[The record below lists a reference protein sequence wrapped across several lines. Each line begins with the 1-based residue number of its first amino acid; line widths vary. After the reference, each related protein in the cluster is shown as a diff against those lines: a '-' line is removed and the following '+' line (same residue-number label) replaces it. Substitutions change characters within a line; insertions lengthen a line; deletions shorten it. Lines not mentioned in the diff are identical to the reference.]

1 MTKTAKVYPLTAVG
15 IGAIF
20 LAVRASRSFAVPEV
34 WLPLVLFVLATV
46 AVGGAVF
53 HLYQLVYSESSTLTG
68 PALGFLAGFAAGLIA
83 DLHQVGHTDIG
94 DASTF
99 FTGVA
104 CLGFLASGGLLVLG
118 YIVCGEGEIV
128 KSAGWQEP

>member
-1 MTKTAKVYPLTAVG
+1 MTKSIKVYRLTVLGVA
-15 IGAIF
+15 A
-20 LAVRASRSFAVPEV
+20 LFAAAHVFSSYPVPEA
-34 WLPLVLFVLATV
+34 WLPLVLFVLATI
-46 AVGGAVF
+46 AVGGAAL
-53 HLYQLVYSESSTLTG
+53 HLYQLVYGESSTLRG
-68 PALGFLAGFAAGLIA
+68 PALGFVAGFAAGLIA
-83 DLHQVGHTDIG
+83 DLHQVGHTDMG

-118 YIVCGEGEIV
+118 YIVCEEGEIV